1 MAGLWERARPITW
14 FIVMVN
20 LIFPLWV
27 VHGLQSA
34 STLNC
39 AKAYYNNCVAGPV
52 GTSTPLVPMLMM
64 WLFADIALAIA
75 WVVSRPRPQLRGPSP
90 YS

>member
-27 VHGLQSA
+27 VHGLQSG

-39 AKAYYNNCVAGPV
+39 AKAYYNNCVAGPA

-64 WLFADIALAIA
+64 WVFADIALAIA
-75 WVVSRPRPQLRGPSP
+75 WVVSRPRPQLQGPSP